1 MKVIRLLT
9 TERHADR
16 RCSNA
21 GNDFRQPNGWNGYF
35 VKLFHAAVTRGH
47 HALLTGIQKVSGKIC
62 ASVRIPP
69 IPCPA
74 YIWGELH
81 AERQDALPSDAC
93 QMAHSATV
101 CASHHYPTGNCKMSR
116 RLTTWAPLHL
126 QLPGPSLGLRK
137 GNLSKSMEIQFYGP
151 KTDTAGEY
159 ISTNQQPVTI
169 ATIIHIIVR
178 LFFTRERKL
187 L

>member
-1 MKVIRLLT
+1 MRYTSIHITSAVSP
-9 TERHADR
+9 DG
-16 RCSNA
+16 S
-21 GNDFRQPNGWNGYF
+21 
-35 VKLFHAAVTRGH
+35 VKSGFFALGEVAQKKLYTAEHIPSSPGEWGLIF
-47 HALLTGIQKVSGKIC
+47 ALLPLPHAGVE
-62 ASVRIPP
+62 IPP
-69 IPCPA
+69 S
-74 YIWGELH
+74 
-81 AERQDALPSDAC
+81 LPG
-93 QMAHSATV
+93 MAHGATIH
-101 CASHHYPTGNCKMSR
+101 ASHHCSTGNCKMSR

-126 QLPGPSLGLRK
+126 QLPGPGLGLRK